1 MSVTCLTLSFSKLL
15 LPALWSLL
23 VGVLPVVVKTNDGN
37 QLEGNF
43 DGFAANSLRLD
54 EGGKIAEIA
63 FDDLLSM
70 RLAESDS
77 RTGPACQVTLV
88 GGSRIAAQGLSS
100 TNSQLVIE
108 PRRQA
113 SLTVP
118 FKQVKAIRFRTASVA
133 TDPQWLGILERE
145 QRGDSLV
152 IRRAGERLDPQQ
164 GLVTGVTTDAVQFDL
179 DGTPVNAPVDRLEGV
194 VFGGNTIVE
203 SIASIQ
209 VTDIYGST
217 WSVLALEPSTGDQ
230 PLRMQL
236 SNSLQHEL
244 PVDQIESIRWSGGIR
259 MLADEKPAAANYQPF
274 LATSIDTKLQQ
285 AFFGPVVDGDSDLTM
300 HGGSS
305 IEFRIEPGYLTVAG
319 AVCRDEGVTE
329 ASSVTVQIKLD
340 GKTAWEQTLT
350 DAELRGFELPLEG
363 ARRLAIEV
371 SGDGDGDLGDTVRI
385 ARPRLLK

>member
-1 MSVTCLTLSFSKLL
+1 MSLTCLSLSFSKLL
-15 LPALWSLL
+15 LPAVWAIL
-23 VGVLPVVVKTNDGN
+23 VGAMPVVVKTNDGN

-43 DGFAANSLRLD
+43 AGFAADSLQLER
-54 EGGKIAEIA
+54 GGKTEEIS

-70 RLAESDS
+70 RLSQSDA
-77 RTGPACQVTLV
+77 RTGPSCQVALV
-88 GGSRIAAQGLSS
+88 GGSRIAAQALSS
-100 TNSQLVIE
+100 TNSELVIE
-108 PRRQA
+108 PRRQD

-118 FKQVKAIRFRTASVA
+118 FKQVKAIRFRAASVT

-145 QRGDSLV
+145 QRGDTLV

-194 VFGGNTIVE
+194 VFGGNTISE
-203 SIASIQ
+203 SNANIQ

-217 WSVLALEPSTGDQ
+217 WSVLKLEPSSGDQ

-236 SNSLQHEL
+236 SDSLQHEL

-259 MLADEKPAAANYQPF
+259 MLADEKPAASNYQPF
-274 LATSIDTKLQQ
+274 LATSIDAKLQE
-285 AFFGPVVDGDSDLTM
+285 AFFGPVVAGQSDLTM

-305 IEFRIEPGYLTVAG
+305 IEFRIEPGYLTFAG
-319 AVCRDEGVTE
+319 AVCRDERVTK
-329 ASSVTVQIKLD
+329 ASSVTVQIQLD
-340 GKTAWEQTLT
+340 AKTVWEQTLT
-350 DAELRGFELPLEG
+350 DAELRGFELPLDG
-363 ARRLAIEV
+363 ARRLAIMI
-371 SGDGDGDLGDTVRI
+371 SSDGDGDLGDTVRI